1 VLLSHAGD
9 GAVGVTWPRHD
20 VDVDSCWRWRCWGD
34 LAAALHRC
42 RVMLAMVLSSHAG
55 DGTTES
61 TTRCRCRV
69 KLATVLLSHV
79 GNGAAEVTWP

>member
-1 VLLSHAGD
+1 VTRCRCRATVLLSHAGD

-20 VDVDSCWRWRCWGD
+20 VDVESCWRWRCWGD

-42 RVMLAMVLSSHAG
+42 RVMLATVLSSHAG

-61 TTRCRCRV
+61 TRSRHGV
-69 KLATVLLSHV
+69 DVESS
-79 GNGAAEVTWP
+79 